1 MSGDLE
7 TGNIVRHLLV
17 DVTQRGRYPYA
28 PTDRKSEAL
37 RDQHCMSSLNPSHR
51 GIAHVG
57 LTVVLI
63 RS

>member
-51 GIAHVG
+51 AAL
-57 LTVVLI
+57 LTWA
-63 RS
+63 